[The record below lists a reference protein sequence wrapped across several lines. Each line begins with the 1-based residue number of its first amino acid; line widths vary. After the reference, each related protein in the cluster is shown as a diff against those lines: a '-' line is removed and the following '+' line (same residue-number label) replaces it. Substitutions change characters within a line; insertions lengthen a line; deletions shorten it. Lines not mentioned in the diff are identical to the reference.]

1 MMKKSYCNK
10 CGFKNEQG
18 DNKEWF
24 FKKRDSEE
32 GANEEELIKVI

>member
-18 DNKEWF
+18 DNKERF
-24 FKKRDSEE
+24 FKKRYLEE
-32 GANEEELIKVI
+32 GENEDELIKII